1 MSLTK
6 SLILLLSL
14 SITSACGLKPV
25 HAKMDSSL
33 SSELASVQI
42 GAVNSVVDNHVSNNT
57 GPRDSQVLKY
67 KLAELLAPDGQ
78 GSYPSYRLDIN
89 LLIEKA
95 ELGIQEDLRVTRY
108 DIIETA
114 EYNLVSLAN
123 NQVIHSGKA
132 RIKSSFNRTASEF
145 STFVAEEDAS
155 EKAAEEL
162 AQEIKQRL
170 TAFFASKS

>member
-1 MSLTK
+1 MSLTR

-14 SITSACGLKPV
+14 SVLAACGLKPV
-25 HAKMDSSL
+25 HAKMDSNLAAEL
-33 SSELASVQI
+33 SSVQI
-42 GAVNSVVDNHVSNNT
+42 GNISTNRDDNVALNA
-57 GPRDSQVLKY
+57 GARESQILKY
-67 KLAELLAPDGQ
+67 KLAELLAPDGN
-78 GSYPSYRLDIN
+78 GAYPAYRLD
-89 LLIEKA
+89 LDLTVEKG
-95 ELGIQEDLRVTRY
+95 ELGIQQDLRVTRY

-114 EYNLVSLAN
+114 DYRLVSLAN
-123 NQVIHSGKA
+123 NQIATKGRT

-170 TAFFASKS
+170 TAYFAK